1 MSHQS
6 ADASALGEPGG
17 KNASRRGTSLV
28 TTLAKIVGG
37 LIVVGLLFYFGR
49 QATPYVKQFTSW
61 VDSLGVWAP
70 VVFILGYIVA
80 TVGFVPGS
88 ILTLAAGAIFGLLWG
103 TVYVFIG
110 SSIGA
115 CLAFLISRYL
125 ARGWVEAKLEGQP
138 KFRAI
143 DRAVGRDGGK
153 IVALMR
159 LAPVFPFNLL
169 NYALGLTNVRF
180 WHYALACIA
189 MIPGTLL
196 YVYYGYLAGSLAQAT
211 GGGQRQRTI
220 WDWVILGV
228 GLVAVVAVTWII
240 TRKAK
245 QALDEQ
251 TDIEVDGTEVDSVE
265 DDEVQEGTSDE

>member
-1 MSHQS
+1 MSDQQAEPTAIQPS
-6 ADASALGEPGG
+6 GGDETTADEGGGRSTWSTVLKVGLALV
-17 KNASRRGTSLV
+17 A
-28 TTLAKIVGG
+28 
-37 LIVVGLLFYFGR
+37 VGLLLYFGR
-49 QATPYVKQFTSW
+49 QATPYVKDFTEW

-70 VVFILGYIVA
+70 VVFIVGYIVA
-80 TVGFVPGS
+80 TVAFVPGS

-110 SSIGA
+110 STIGA

-125 ARGWVEAKLEGQP
+125 ARSWVEEKLEDQP
-138 KFRAI
+138 RFQAV
-143 DRAVGRDGGK
+143 DRAVGREGGK

-169 NYALGLTNVRF
+169 NYGLGLTKVKF

-196 YVYYGYLAGSLAQAT
+196 YVYYGYLAGSVAQVAS
-211 GGGQRQRTI
+211 GVERQTTV
-220 WDWVILGV
+220 WDWVIRVV
-228 GLVAVVAVTWII
+228 GLVAVIAVTWII

-245 QALDEQ
+245 AALEEETELDVDEL
-251 TDIEVDGTEVDSVE
+251 EEEESE
-265 DDEVQEGTSDE
+265 NE